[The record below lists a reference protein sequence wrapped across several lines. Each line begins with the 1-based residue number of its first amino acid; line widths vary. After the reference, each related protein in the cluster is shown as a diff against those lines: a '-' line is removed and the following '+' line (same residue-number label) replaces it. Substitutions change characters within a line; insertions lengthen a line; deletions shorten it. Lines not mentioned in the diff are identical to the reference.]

1 MVEGSIC
8 PARGVVAGLAGC
20 WEELRLRCVARIG
33 RVVVIGLVTTDA
45 GGWQGRVVAVHVT
58 IGTLARRRSVRACQG
73 ERRVVVIKG

>member
-1 MVEGSIC
+1 
-8 PARGVVAGLAGC
+8 
-20 WEELRLRCVARIG
+20 VARIG